1 MPEVEA
7 SIGAAAARAVLTS
20 TVPSS
25 AVAPRRP
32 PRRIL
37 SGGELA
43 QPPRAPLAAAAAA
56 AARAGAA
63 GAANAAAASD
73 APLSPANAA
82 LLAELHRC
90 VSAAVERAR
99 RASRCEPDC
108 NPAPLI
114 AASLLRRAARLASW
128 RAR

>member
-1 MPEVEA
+1 MPEGEA
-7 SIGAAAARAVLTS
+7 AIGAAAARAVLSS

-25 AVAPRRP
+25 DAPPRRP

-37 SGGELA
+37 SGGDLA

-56 AARAGAA
+56 AAARGGASGAG
-63 GAANAAAASD
+63 NAAASD

-90 VSAAVERAR
+90 V
-99 RASRCEPDC
+99 
-108 NPAPLI
+108 
-114 AASLLRRAARLASW
+114 LRRIARSRPQQRRSLRLTTIPPLCFCAERLASL